1 MKEFTH
7 KSVAIWPQDVYGR
20 GGVTSRTEDE
30 HYSEEEAEGVCRL
43 LERHGFGGGEEVFP
57 LETWVEEI

>member
-1 MKEFTH
+1 MNKFTH
-7 KSVAIWPQDVYGR
+7 RSYALWPEDFHGYCGSD
-20 GGVTSRTEDE
+20 TTCDE

-57 LETWVEEI
+57 VKTWVEEIK